1 MLPFFLAHSRMRNRL
16 VIRCEFTRV
25 SNFPLNRKA
34 YALRAPA
41 AG

>member
-1 MLPFFLAHSRMRNRL
+1 MLAFLRAHSRMRKRL

-25 SNFPLNRKA
+25 ANTALNRTA
-34 YALRAPA
+34 TALRASA